1 MRLFARM
8 ALGALCLV
16 AGGAVAADD
25 TVTLPKTL
33 VWTSFDTGS
42 LGYNQSIAVGKAL
55 EDAYGISL
63 RVLPASTD
71 LSRIAPAR
79 EGRVPFALAG
89 SDAFYAFEGVLSYAA
104 PELGPQK
111 LTAVDLAGADNGVA
125 MGVAE
130 NGDINSIQDLKGKKI
145 GWVVSSP
152 SLQSNV
158 RAFLAFGG
166 LTVDDVE
173 LVDQPSYGGAWQAF
187 TSGQI
192 DAMTAV
198 TSGSGVLE
206 QAAASPQGLKWLPL
220 PFSDKEGWERLQAV
234 NPHFTQRKATVGV
247 HIDEEHPLECAG
259 VPYPALITYTA
270 PEDLVYNVTKAIDLQ
285 APVYSKMQSGT
296 SGWAADRQVFDW
308 VVPYNAGAIE
318 YYKEAGVW
326 TDEIQKH
333 NDDLVARGKVLQ
345 DAWATMEGESGD
357 GFAEKW
363 MQVRADALEAAGF
376 PAYFR

>member
-1 MRLFARM
+1 MRKLASL
-8 ALGALCLV
+8 ALGVICLF
-16 AGGAVAADD
+16 AGGAMAQDD

-89 SDAFYAFEGVLSYAA
+89 SDAFYAFEGVLSYAT
-104 PELGPQK
+104 PDLGPQK
-111 LTAVDLAGADNGVA
+111 LTAVILAGADNGVA
-125 MGVAE
+125 MGVAA
-130 NGDINSIQDLKGKKI
+130 NQDINSIADLKGKKI

-173 LVDQPSYGGAWQAF
+173 LVEQPSYGGAWQAF
-187 TSGQI
+187 TNGQI

-206 QAAASPQGLKWLPL
+206 QAAASPQGLKWLPM
-220 PFSDKEGWERLQAV
+220 PFSDTEGWNRLQAV
-234 NPHFTQRKATVGV
+234 NPHFGQRKATVGV
-247 HIDEEHPLECAG
+247 DIDAEHPLECAG

-270 PEDLVYNVTKAIDLQ
+270 SPDLVYNVTKAIDLQ

-296 SGWAADRQVFDW
+296 SGWAADSEVFDW
-308 VVPYNAGAIE
+308 VVPFNEAAVR
-318 YYKEAGVW
+318 YYREAGVW
-326 TDEIQKH
+326 TDEDQKH
-333 NDDLVARGKVLQ
+333 NDNLVARAKVLQ
-345 DAWATMEGESGD
+345 EAWSKMNGESGD
-357 GFAEKW
+357 DFSEKW
-363 MQVRADALEAAGF
+363 MKVRADTLEAAGF